1 LLLPDKFKP
10 LGITKYDAKQDPIQW
25 LRCYTLSIENAGGNN
40 DTKCLYFP
48 FCLDQALL
56 TWLESLDKHSID
68 KWDQLKE
75 QFTSN
80 FAGAMGRSDTRMDL
94 AMVKQEQGETLRKY
108 MRCFFDKRATVV
120 DVTDKEVIDLFQ
132 DGLYHRRTFEDFGR
146 RRPRSIT
153 HLKDMITSWADEEDK
168 ANAKYDAIRGKN
180 KQNNGGGSSNNGN
193 QGGRN
198 NSNYSGPNRKR
209 KPDNTIAAIQHPA
222 KENSKKTSGGF
233 KDLLKEKCPWHL
245 DDNHTTE
252 QCYELRRALK
262 STPEPLHPH
271 DKKGKKKHDD
281 GNADFQ
287 EPDKTVNVL
296 FGGLPSRREQKATR
310 REVMSIEPAV
320 PTPLRWSEV
329 PITFSLADQ
338 WTSFSEPGRFPL
350 VLKPVVA
357 GSRLNKVLIDGG
369 SGINVL
375 FAKTLKK
382 TGLDITNMLTK
393 SNTPFY
399 GIVPGN
405 AAIPLGSVVLPVTF
419 GESRDNYHTE
429 YVKFEVADFET
440 SCHSILG
447 RPAIAKFMA
456 VPHYTYLVLKMPSPA
471 GVLSLQGDL
480 KISYDCD
487 TEAVEIA
494 STNQVPNATMEIY
507 AASKKLAPSELDI
520 PEKSDKANKPQPP
533 EEVLVKTIDLG
544 TSNSSKTTTIGASLD
559 PK

>member
-1 LLLPDKFKP
+1 LLLPDKFQP

-25 LRCYTLSIENAGGNN
+25 LRCYALSVENAGGNN

-48 FCLDQALL
+48 FCLDQAPL

-68 KWDQLKE
+68 KWDQLKK

-80 FAGAMGRSDTRMDL
+80 FAGSMGQSGTRMDL

-108 MRCFFDKRATVV
+108 MRRFLDKRTTVV

-132 DGLYHRRTFEDFGR
+132 DGLYHRRTFEDFDR
-146 RRPRSIT
+146 RRPKSIP
-153 HLKDMITSWADEEDK
+153 HLKDMTTSWADEEDK
-168 ANAKYDAIRGKN
+168 ANAKYDAIRGKS
-180 KQNNGGGSSNNGN
+180 KQNTGGGSGNNGN

-198 NSNYSGPNRKR
+198 NNNYSSPNRKR
-209 KPDNTIAAIQHPA
+209 KPDNTVTAIQRPA

-245 DDNHTTE
+245 DGNHTTE
-252 QCYELRRALK
+252 QCYQLRRALK
-262 STPEPLHPH
+262 STPEPPHPQ
-271 DKKGKKKHDD
+271 DKKGKKKND
-281 GNADFQ
+281 GGNDNFQ
-287 EPDKTVNVL
+287 EPNKTVNVL

-320 PTPLRWSEV
+320 ATPLRWSEV
-329 PITFSLADQ
+329 PITFSRADQ

-350 VLKPVVA
+350 VLMPVVV

-369 SGINVL
+369 SGCNVL
-375 FAKTLKK
+375 FTKTLKK
-382 TGLDITNMLTK
+382 MGLCIMYMLTK
-393 SNTPFY
+393 SSSPFY

-419 GESRDNYHTE
+419 GESLDNYRTE
-429 YVKFEVADFET
+429 YVKFDVADFET
-440 SCHSILG
+440 SYHAILG

-471 GVLSLQGDL
+471 GVLSPQGDL
-480 KISYDCD
+480 KISHDYN
-487 TEAVEIA
+487 TEAMEIA
-494 STNQVPNATMEIY
+494 STNQVPNAMMEVY

-520 PEKSDKANKPQPP
+520 LEKSDKANKPQPP
-533 EEVLVKTIDLG
+533 KEVLVKTIDLRTG
-544 TSNSSKTTTIGASLD
+544 DSSKTTTIGAGLD